1 MLPRSGS
8 HRLVK
13 CWPKSETFACSRC
26 IHLHQYDGEQHLLV
40 NVALSGTES
49 GLVILVPDSTES
61 VSPTAI
67 TVARR
72 SNFDSSTNNIV
83 WFDFVGIVLWER
95 SAVDI
100 DIQPSKIS
108 A

>member
-1 MLPRSGS
+1 M
-8 HRLVK
+8 
-13 CWPKSETFACSRC
+13 
-26 IHLHQYDGEQHLLV
+26 
-40 NVALSGTES
+40 
-49 GLVILVPDSTES
+49 ILVPDSTES